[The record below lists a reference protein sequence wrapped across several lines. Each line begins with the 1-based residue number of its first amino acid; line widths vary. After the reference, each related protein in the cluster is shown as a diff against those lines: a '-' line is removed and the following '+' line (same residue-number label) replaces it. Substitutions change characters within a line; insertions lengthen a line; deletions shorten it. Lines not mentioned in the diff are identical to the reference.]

1 MNETPLTIEKLL
13 EILQRPGIRTVA
25 GYNGS
30 CELVIRL
37 DSLLKHLQDELA
49 RSQEGQ
55 G

>member
-13 EILQRPGIRTVA
+13 AILQRPGVRTVA
-25 GYNGS
+25 GYNGT
-30 CELVIRL
+30 CESAIRL
-37 DSLLKHLQDELA
+37 DKLLEHLKDELY